1 MYNYKRRPYNQRNRL
16 PRWWSPWGRCPGGGQ
31 MSVSRGDWWRRRRL
45 VYGWL
50 RPRRR
55 PHASV
60 APDNRPG
67 VRRPPRPA
75 PRRTAPLDW
84 KKRASTSRFQQQPSH
99 RPASAPLI
107 SLAAWTTCSQRM
119 NWSELNWTE
128 LTHSYTTRS
137 LVTRVS
143 VTPWLAAAKLGRLVL
158 GEFWTDAFQCGY
170 SHWSLRTGG
179 QFSL

>member
-1 MYNYKRRPYNQRNRL
+1 MISVREM
-16 PRWWSPWGRCPGGGQ
+16 SGRGANVCQ
-31 MSVSRGDWWRRRRL
+31 SRRL
-45 VYGWL
+45 VEAPAPCVRLITAATETARVGRTGQPPG
-50 RPRRR
+50 RP
-55 PHASV
+55 PTS
-60 APDNRPG
+60 
-67 VRRPPRPA
+67 PPRPA

-99 RPASAPLI
+99 RPACAPLI

-128 LTHSYTTRS
+128 LTRSYTTRS

-170 SHWSLRTGG
+170 SHWSLQTGG